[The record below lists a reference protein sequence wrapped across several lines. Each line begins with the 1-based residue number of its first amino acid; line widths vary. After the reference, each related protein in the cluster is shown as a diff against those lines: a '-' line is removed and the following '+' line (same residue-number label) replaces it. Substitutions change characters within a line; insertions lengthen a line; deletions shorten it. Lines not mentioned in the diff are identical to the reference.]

1 MASPVSVC
9 LCVCLMLLVATGFG
23 LLTGHLGMD
32 GGLWIKAISPKGQ
45 RLIYVSASGVKA
57 RSPPSKGWIYSR

>member
-9 LCVCLMLLVATGFG
+9 LCLCVCLMLLVGTGFR

-32 GGLWIKAISPKGQ
+32 GSLWIKAISPKGQ
-45 RLIYVSASGVKA
+45 RLIYTSASGV
-57 RSPPSKGWIYSR
+57 